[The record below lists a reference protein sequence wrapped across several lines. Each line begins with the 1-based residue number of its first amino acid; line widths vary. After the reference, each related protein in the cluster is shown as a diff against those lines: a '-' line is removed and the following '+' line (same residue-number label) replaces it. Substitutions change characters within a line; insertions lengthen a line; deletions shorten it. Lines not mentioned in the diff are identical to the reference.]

1 MTNSSAP
8 DGNTPPRFEH
18 LLQDAGYAPPWTC
31 APITGGANSRV
42 YRIDITGGPLLLK
55 AYYRHPDDQR
65 DRLGA
70 DYGFTAFA
78 WDHGVTQVARPIAC
92 DRTAGLALYEFVEG
106 TKLEAEAIGWDAV
119 EQALAFFQAVNAHRA
134 NERAAQLPSAAEA
147 CFSLQA
153 HLDVIGR
160 RLARLRT
167 IDGAAAV
174 DRAAAQ
180 VVRTRLD
187 PLGAAALA
195 AVTTEAARR
204 GVALDGQIGPADRC
218 LSPSDFGF
226 HNALW
231 PADGGLKFIDF
242 EYAGWDDPGK
252 MIADF
257 FCQPERPVSME
268 YFERFAAAVAAQLA
282 EPERERWRFGL
293 LLPLYRIKWC
303 CIMLNDFLP
312 AASLRRRFAHGDIG
326 EAERKARQLAR
337 AVQAVHAIEAWKG
350 HRAA

>member
-8 DGNTPPRFEH
+8 DGNAPPRFEH
-18 LLQDAGYAPPWTC
+18 LLHGAGYAPPWTC
-31 APITGGANSRV
+31 VPINGGANSRV
-42 YRIDITGGPLLLK
+42 YRIDIAGGPLLLK
-55 AYYRHPDDQR
+55 VYYRHADDQR

-92 DRTAGLALYEFVEG
+92 DPAAGLALYEFVAG

-119 EQALAFFQAVNAHRA
+119 EQALTFFQAVNAHRTT
-134 NERAAQLPSAAEA
+134 ERAAQLASAAEA

-153 HLDVIGR
+153 HLDVLGR
-160 RLARLRT
+160 RLARLCT
-167 IDGAAAV
+167 IDGTAMV

-180 VVRTRLD
+180 FVRSRLA
-187 PLGAAALA
+187 PLGEAALA
-195 AVTTEAARR
+195 AVAAEAARR
-204 GVALDGQIGPADRC
+204 GIALDEQLAPADRC
-218 LSPSDFGF
+218 LSPSDFGY
-226 HNALW
+226 HNALR
-231 PADGGLKFIDF
+231 PADGRLKFIDF

-268 YFERFAAAVAAQLA
+268 YFERFATAVAQS
-282 EPERERWRFGL
+282 ERERWRFAL
-293 LLPLYRIKWC
+293 LLPLFRIKWC

-312 AASLRRRFAHGDIG
+312 AARLRRRFAHGDIG
-326 EAERKARQLAR
+326 EEQRKARQLAR
-337 AVQAVHAIEAWKG
+337 AVHAVNAIEAWRG